1 LKINS
6 AIDNP
11 YRGWYH
17 GSKSVDISDY
27 TKYDCKYIKRL
38 SNIRKEKIG
47 LQYVGIQLEEFKN
60 REISK
65 EGLNNIRSLFSEYRE
80 KAKNDGITRLI
91 IRFYY
96 DNADNCK
103 RNPNG
108 TPRTTKINKR
118 NNYNNTIEENYN
130 EINDD
135 SFYPIKK
142 NDNEYIN
149 LSKNDIIYVTDKLN
163 YNLPLF
169 KNKIN
174 NSKEEDDENND
185 NETST
190 VNAYDDED
198 DIEFIDDL
206 DNDESIFFNQNDY
219 LSLEDFNENNILS
232 LSDDKLNDYMDQ
244 MNFISSNTSL
254 TIKNKINKRE
264 NVGIQIST
272 DLFNV
277 DSVKLFTNSIRYNG
291 KKGQCFIKT
300 AFESCELYSTEEL
313 EPDNIEIIKTHIKQ
327 LSEIV
332 NEYKDIIYIHQG
344 VFIGTWG
351 EMHSSSYSKNYKDIP
366 ELINTINN
374 YFDPSIYLAV
384 RTPRHYRM
392 IMNYNKITNKKLLT
406 SRLGLFNDGL
416 FYNDNDYGTYGQSDI
431 NENNGII
438 KANRKD
444 EIKFQNKIC
453 FNVPSGGESVLNKN
467 TMDFN
472 DLSIDN
478 TYYNIKNYNNFYTCN
493 DYSNTIHLSYLN
505 DDYSKPIYSHWSNY
519 TYYNSTNPIWNGG
532 NGHDY
537 ISNHLGYRY
546 VIKNATF
553 SSYNDTLN
561 IDITNVGYSPAY
573 IKFDI
578 KIFLVNSNN
587 ILEKEINVN
596 EDNRLW
602 KSNDLYKLKIFLDFN
617 SYSIKNL
624 NDKYN
629 IYFKLIDPTYGS
641 TIKFGNTLN
650 FKNEYGYKIGT
661 LVIN

>member
-174 NSKEEDDENND
+174 NNKVEDDGND
-185 NETST
+185 DDEIEETST
-190 VNAYDDED
+190 ADAYDDDED
-198 DIEFIDDL
+198 YLENIDDL
-206 DNDESIFFNQNDY
+206 DNDESIFFKQNNY
-219 LSLEDFNENNILS
+219 LSVEDFNENNILS
-232 LSDDKLNDYMDQ
+232 LTDDKLNDYMDQ

-264 NVGIQIST
+264 KISNQITT
-272 DLFNV
+272 DMFNV
-277 DSVKLFTNSIRYNG
+277 NSVKLFTNSINYNG
-291 KKGQCFIKT
+291 KIGQCFIKT
-300 AFESCELYSTEEL
+300 TIDSCELYSTEEL
-313 EPDNIEIIKTHIKQ
+313 EPDNIETIKTHIQQ
-327 LSEIV
+327 LSTIV
-332 NEYKDIIYIHQG
+332 NEFKDIIYIHQG

-351 EMHSSSYSKNYKDIP
+351 EMYSSSYSKNYKGIP
-366 ELINTINN
+366 DLINTINN

-392 IMNYNKITNKKLLT
+392 ITNYNKITNKKLLI

-416 FYNDNDYGTYGQSDI
+416 FYNDNDYSTYGNNDI

-438 KANRKD
+438 KAHR
-444 EIKFQNKIC
+444 
-453 FNVPSGGESVLNKN
+453 
-467 TMDFN
+467 
-472 DLSIDN
+472 
-478 TYYNIKNYNNFYTCN
+478 
-493 DYSNTIHLSYLN
+493 
-505 DDYSKPIYSHWSNY
+505 
-519 TYYNSTNPIWNGG
+519 
-532 NGHDY
+532 
-537 ISNHLGYRY
+537 
-546 VIKNATF
+546 
-553 SSYNDTLN
+553 
-561 IDITNVGYSPAY
+561 
-573 IKFDI
+573 
-578 KIFLVNSNN
+578 
-587 ILEKEINVN
+587 
-596 EDNRLW
+596 
-602 KSNDLYKLKIFLDFN
+602 
-617 SYSIKNL
+617 
-624 NDKYN
+624 
-629 IYFKLIDPTYGS
+629 
-641 TIKFGNTLN
+641 
-650 FKNEYGYKIGT
+650 
-661 LVIN
+661 